1 MFMRCLREIQW
12 KWLPLVMVL
21 FSPSPL
27 IAATKT
33 ATVGLTAE
41 VLPACSA
48 GSTVPATLG
57 QFGTLDFGTY
67 FALNALVSV
76 ASTIGNGSLRV
87 NCLLNT
93 PYKVLLSGGG
103 SGNVAARRMTGPAA
117 ALINY
122 NLYTDATYGVVWDN
136 TSGVSGTGSGTDQYL
151 QVYGRVPAQ
160 AAPTPGT
167 YTDTVTV
174 TVSW

>member
-1 MFMRCLREIQW
+1 MRCLREIPW
-12 KWLPLVMVL
+12 RWLLLLLVIC
-21 FSPSPL
+21 SPSTL
-27 IAATKT
+27 TAASKT
-33 ATVGLTAE
+33 ATIGLSAE

-67 FALNALVSV
+67 FSLSVLVSIT
-76 ASTIGNGSLRV
+76 SQIGNGSLRV

-93 PYKVLLSGGG
+93 PYKVLLSAGG
-103 SGNVAARRMTGPAA
+103 SGNVAARRMTGPASA
-117 ALINY
+117 QINY
-122 NLYTDATYGVVWDN
+122 NLYTNATYATVWDN
-136 TSGVSGTGSGTDQYL
+136 TTGVAGTGTGTDQYL

-160 AAPTPGT
+160 SAPTVGT
-167 YTDTVTV
+167 YTDTITV

>member
-1 MFMRCLREIQW
+1 MRCLRETQW
-12 KWLPLVMVL
+12 KWLPLVMVW
-21 FSPSPL
+21 FSLSPL
-27 IAATKT
+27 SAATKT
-33 ATVGLTAE
+33 ATIGLTAE

-67 FALNALVSV
+67 FALNVLVTR
-76 ASTIGNGSLRV
+76 ASTVGNGSLRV

-93 PYKVLLSGGG
+93 PYKVLLSAGG
-103 SGNVAARRMTGPAA
+103 SGNVAARRMTGPSA

-122 NLYTDATYGVVWDN
+122 NLYTSATYLTVWDN
-136 TSGVSGTGSGTDQYL
+136 TNGVAGTGSGTDQYL
-151 QVYGRVPAQ
+151 QVFGLVPAQ

-167 YTDTVTV
+167 YTDTITV
-174 TVSW
+174 TVIW